1 MKFHK
6 YQPYKKLKLQASE
19 MPHHAKHHASSIA
32 AIERS
37 LVIRIRDGF
46 EPRRGS
52 VMIIQKGEND
62 TTTDPLR
69 GSYFVH
75 IAITMQVSLHA
86 RTLAWC
92 FASFGI
98 SDACFCFCAYSYACS
113 CCRFSFPI
121 DFPLSPIWVN
131 W

>member
-52 VMIIQKGEND
+52 VKIIQKGEND

-75 IAITMQVSLHA
+75 IAITKLRV
-86 RTLAWC
+86 LACKDTCMVFRIIWHLRC
-92 FASFGI
+92 LFLFLCLFLCLFLLSFQ
-98 SDACFCFCAYSYACS
+98 FPH
-113 CCRFSFPI
+113 RFSSKP
-121 DFPLSPIWVN
+121 DLG
-131 W
+131 

>member
-1 MKFHK
+1 
-6 YQPYKKLKLQASE
+6 

-52 VMIIQKGEND
+52 VMIIQNGEND

-75 IAITMQVSLHA
+75 IAITKLRVLAYRHLHGVSHH
-86 RTLAWC
+86 LA
-92 FASFGI
+92 SPMPV
-98 SDACFCFCAYSYACS
+98 SVSV
-113 CCRFSFPI
+113 PI
-121 DFPLSPIWVN
+121 PMPVPAVVSVSP
-131 W
+131 